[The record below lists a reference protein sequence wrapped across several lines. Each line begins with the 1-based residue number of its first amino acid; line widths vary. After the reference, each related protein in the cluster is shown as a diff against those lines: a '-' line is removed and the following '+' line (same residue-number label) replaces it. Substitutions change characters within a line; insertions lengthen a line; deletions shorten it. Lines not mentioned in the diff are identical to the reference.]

1 MHLRDINKKLSDF
14 LEQHKVVL
22 GQSKRYPEFKD
33 KSEEQQIPTL
43 IHEIENNEQILSLK
57 TIEYKK
63 LKERLDL
70 IKQPSYMLDIE
81 ERIEETN
88 KKIDATRKAIS
99 KLTLSTLAGGKDL
112 NIIEQSDGIPPDMKN
127 ANEKNQEIE
136 ILKRKVEKL
145 RARNQENKREQ
156 SEKSNKISQL
166 DT

>member
-1 MHLRDINKKLSDF
+1 LYKLFLFFELLDEKIRDIVENDSSGKSIAEVEKENNLLRMHLRDINKKLSDF

-70 IKQPSYMLDIE
+70 IK
-81 ERIEETN
+81 
-88 KKIDATRKAIS
+88 
-99 KLTLSTLAGGKDL
+99 
-112 NIIEQSDGIPPDMKN
+112 
-127 ANEKNQEIE
+127 
-136 ILKRKVEKL
+136 
-145 RARNQENKREQ
+145 
-156 SEKSNKISQL
+156 
-166 DT
+166 